1 MAFPNDLDLPNRA
14 PPPPTLLES
23 RVSVVRVTVAVLVEN
38 AMNPSVYVYDCAEIR
53 VVPQAGLV
61 RCPTVSRH
69 WLDLNAY
76 VGILRRDLHSR
87 RMKGSVDVDHGDL
100 GGR

>member
-38 AMNPSVYVYDCAEIR
+38 AMNPPVYVYDSTEIR

-61 RCPTVSRH
+61 RIQLAPGT
-69 WLDLNAY
+69 
-76 VGILRRDLHSR
+76 
-87 RMKGSVDVDHGDL
+87 GSSWTTMSGS
-100 GGR
+100 